1 MAEAK
6 VQLQAKRAEIVATE
20 VSTRMGAVT
29 QKWVEQLEEEMEKNR
44 AELKR
49 KKEDQLMALLEE
61 KRRLYEERAGL
72 RHSLR
77 QRGIEI

>member
-1 MAEAK
+1 VAEAK
-6 VQLQAKRAEIVATE
+6 VQLQTKRAEIVATE
-20 VSTRMGAVT
+20 VSSRMGVVT

-77 QRGIEI
+77 QRGIKI

>member
-1 MAEAK
+1 VAEAK

-20 VSTRMGAVT
+20 VSTRMGVVT

>member
-20 VSTRMGAVT
+20 VSTRMGVVT